1 MQSNQRLVIV
11 RWKDQ
16 ILSALFSERE
26 LLELH
31 CDKIEEESIL
41 GNIYIGKVQNIV
53 KNINAAF
60 VEISDKKV
68 CYLPLTEDLNLLRR
82 EKNTNHKLLQGEELL
97 VQISKED
104 VKTKAPVATTKLSS
118 PGKYLVLVYGKPISC
133 VSSKIEDPKRR
144 QELKNSIEPYVTEA
158 YGFIVRTN
166 AKNAEENYLIQ
177 EAKVLVNRYLQ
188 LKKDGKYQNR
198 FSKIFQM
205 LPAYLCTIRD
215 RDTESLSEI
224 ITDDPILYQQI
235 KEYLTCY
242 QPEDLQKLRMP
253 EDSSI
258 SLDRVYR
265 ISLQLNEALQ
275 KRVWLKSG
283 GYLVIEPTE
292 ALTVIDVNTGK
303 AVTKKKNVQETFFQ
317 INVEAAK
324 EIAKQIRLRNISG
337 IIIIDFIN
345 MQEEKAREDLL
356 YTLKEFVKQDPVKT
370 TVIDMT
376 ALSLVELTRKK
387 ERRPLYEQVERTTVN
402 SIKKD

>member
-104 VKTKAPVATTKLSS
+104 VKTKAPVATTKLSI

-144 QELKNSIEPYVTEA
+144 QELKNSIEPYVTEE

>member
-104 VKTKAPVATTKLSS
+104 VKTKAPVATTKLSI
-118 PGKYLVLVYGKPISC
+118 PGKYLVLVSGKPISC

-144 QELKNSIEPYVTEA
+144 QELKNSIEPYVTEE

-265 ISLQLNEALQ
+265 ISLQLNESLQ

>member
-1 MQSNQRLVIV
+1 
-11 RWKDQ
+11 
-16 ILSALFSERE
+16 
-26 LLELH
+26 
-31 CDKIEEESIL
+31 
-41 GNIYIGKVQNIV
+41 
-53 KNINAAF
+53 
-60 VEISDKKV
+60 
-68 CYLPLTEDLNLLRR
+68 
-82 EKNTNHKLLQGEELL
+82 
-97 VQISKED
+97 
-104 VKTKAPVATTKLSS
+104 
-118 PGKYLVLVYGKPISC
+118 
-133 VSSKIEDPKRR
+133 
-144 QELKNSIEPYVTEA
+144 
-158 YGFIVRTN
+158 
-166 AKNAEENYLIQ
+166 
-177 EAKVLVNRYLQ
+177 
-188 LKKDGKYQNR
+188 
-198 FSKIFQM
+198 M

>member
-104 VKTKAPVATTKLSS
+104 VKTKAPVATTKLSI
-118 PGKYLVLVYGKPISC
+118 PGKYLVLVSGKPISC

-144 QELKNSIEPYVTEA
+144 QELKNSIEPYVTEE